1 MTVLKTMENPRL
13 RFLGW
18 HIPLE
23 HWKEHPCW
31 EFALDEAG
39 REGQDETTMRP
50 CDEKQITKHTDAV
63 AGYAVSS
70 NGEQFPA
77 MISLR
82 FPDRIS
88 AKGIMIYV
96 DRKFDGRKVELA
108 MRKGRWMERKIKPS
122 WFPTWTSAK
131 SEPGLLPV
139 QIVSHAADKRTRSP
153 MSFMV
158 SEVE

>member
-1 MTVLKTMENPRL
+1 
-13 RFLGW
+13 
-18 HIPLE
+18 
-23 HWKEHPCW
+23 
-31 EFALDEAG
+31 
-39 REGQDETTMRP
+39 MRP

-63 AGYAVSS
+63 AGDAVSS

-96 DRKFDGRKVELA
+96 DRKVDGRKVELA
-108 MRKGRWMERKIKPS
+108 MRKGRWMEYKSRPS

-131 SEPGLLPV
+131 SELGLLPV
-139 QIVSHAADKRTRSP
+139 RVVTLAADPRSFAP
-153 MSFMV
+153 ISFTV
-158 SEVE
+158 ADVE